1 MKHKLP
7 LIPACLAALALCAPL
22 SAKPAPKTSPSPGS
36 SAADSS
42 AASKKEP
49 TPTPAAKTTAERA
62 LPFKG
67 TIASVDQVAKTFTLG
82 GKEKARVFQVTEKT
96 VLTKGGAAVTMKDI
110 MANEEARGS
119 YLKAAD
125 GTLEAKTVKLGP
137 MTDEEKAAS
146 AKSSKKKAKAEKS
159 SDASATVSPAPSPGT
174 TVTP

>member
-1 MKHKLP
+1 MKHKLH

-22 SAKPAPKTSPSPGS
+22 SATPAPEESPSPAS
-36 SAADSS
+36 SAADST
-42 AASKKEP
+42 AASKKA
-49 TPTPAAKTTAERA
+49 PTPAAKTTAERA

-96 VLTKGGAAVTMKDI
+96 VLTKGGAAVTMKDV

-119 YLKAAD
+119 YVKAAD
-125 GTLEAKTVKLGP
+125 GALEAKTVKLGP

-146 AKSSKKKAKAEKS
+146 SKSSKKKAKKEAS
-159 SDASATVSPAPSPGT
+159 SDAAPAVSPAPSPGT